1 LCDNLLLALVRLGLV
16 VSYWAMVEVAMM
28 AWGKAWWLGFVLGF
42 WFIGKS
48 RRKTNMVFPFFLF
61 PLSLLYCSLYL
72 CKFLTFYFLF
82 LFSTIHPLLYR
93 LIFFP
98 PMYPP
103 FYSLFSH
110 ISSPCK
116 NFHTFLILS
125 PFFFPIFMFVSYPFF
140 NYHYAH

>member
-1 LCDNLLLALVRLGLV
+1 MGEGMVARVRLGFLV
-16 VSYWAMVEVAMM
+16 HSKEQEEDEY
-28 AWGKAWWLGFVLGF
+28 GFSSLF
-42 WFIGKS
+42 
-48 RRKTNMVFPFFLF
+48 FPSF
-61 PLSLLYCSLYL
+61 SLLYCSLYL
-72 CKFLTFYFLF
+72 CKFLTFSFLF

-125 PFFFPIFMFVSYPFF
+125 PFFFFPYSCLSLTPSSTIIMLTKLFIYFSFF
-140 NYHYAH
+140 FYNFFQNLLFF